1 MDLPN
6 FEHNGPWN
14 GTINLKKKTH
24 QNWTKSKNLF
34 SAMDQCVQNSEGS
47 INYNLSYYTETILPT
62 HGQSHNILCPQNLC
76 SRITKIDLENM
87 AAFTVNRTLGVKH
100 WREVS
105 DNSCEWY

>member
-1 MDLPN
+1 
-6 FEHNGPWN
+6 
-14 GTINLKKKTH
+14 
-24 QNWTKSKNLF
+24 
-34 SAMDQCVQNSEGS
+34 MDQCVQNSEGS

-100 WREVS
+100 
-105 DNSCEWY
+105 